1 MGKLTTHVLNVAAGI
16 PAAGMRI
23 ELRAGG
29 AASTA
34 LTAMPLIGVAQ
45 TDADGRCAAPLLQ
58 GAALGVGRYSLTF
71 HVAAYFRALGQE
83 LPEPP
88 FLDEVI
94 IAFGIADPQQN
105 YHVPLLVSPWGYS
118 TYRGS

>member
-23 ELRAGG
+23 ELRAADATSG
-29 AASTA
+29 AVVDLPPIIT
-34 LTAMPLIGVAQ
+34 AQ
-45 TDADGRCAAPLLQ
+45 TNADGRSAAPLLE
-58 GAALGVGRYSLTF
+58 GSAFRIGRYTLTF
-71 HVAAYFRALGQE
+71 HVAAYFRALGHE

-88 FLDEVI
+88 FLDEVV
-94 IAFGIADPQQN
+94 IAFGLADPHRD
-105 YHVPLLVSPWGYS
+105 YHVPLLVSPWSYS